1 MSKLQSIFL
10 FASLLVVQTIFAQS
24 KTTQDLHKT
33 YPDARSFFFYKNTL
47 RMVNQTDSKEFD
59 DLIKDIEKMKILII
73 EKSESFTT
81 SNFKK
86 LATDYKQDGFE
97 EIMTSRVEGRSFDIY
112 LKEKNNKTL
121 GTIVLVND
129 VDKLYVL
136 DVVGS
141 VPMQK
146 IPEFFK
152 QINNSTE
159 IQNVIKEIA
168 KDKDADKEKDKAK
181 EKQD

>member
-1 MSKLQSIFL
+1 MI
-10 FASLLVVQTIFAQS
+10 
-24 KTTQDLHKT
+24 
-33 YPDARSFFFYKNTL
+33 
-47 RMVNQTDSKEFD
+47 NQTDSKEFD
-59 DLIKDIEKMKILII
+59 DLIKDIDKLKILII
-73 EKSESFTT
+73 DKSVNYSA

-86 LATDYKQDGFE
+86 LSSNYKQDGFE
-97 EIMTSRVEGRSFDIY
+97 EIMTSRVEGRSFDVY

-121 GTIVLVND
+121 GTVVLVND

-159 IQNVIKEIA
+159 LQNVIKEIA
-168 KDKDADKEKDKAK
+168 GSKNEEKDKSKK
-181 EKQD
+181 EDN

>member
-1 MSKLQSIFL
+1 
-10 FASLLVVQTIFAQS
+10 LVVQTIFAQS
-24 KTTQDLHKT
+24 KTTQDLHKS
-33 YPDARSFFFYKNTL
+33 YPDARVIFFYKNTL
-47 RMVNQTDSKEFD
+47 RMINQTDSKEFD
-59 DLIKDIEKMKILII
+59 DLIKDIDKLKILII
-73 EKSESFTT
+73 DKSVNYSA

-86 LATDYKQDGFE
+86 LSSNYKQDGFE
-97 EIMTSRVEGRSFDIY
+97 EIMTSRVEGRSFDVY

-121 GTIVLVND
+121 GTVVLVND

-159 IQNVIKEIA
+159 LQNVIKEIA
-168 KDKDADKEKDKAK
+168 GSKNEEKDKSKK
-181 EKQD
+181 EDN

>member
-1 MSKLQSIFL
+1 MTKLQCIFL
-10 FASLLVVQTIFAQS
+10 FSSLLVVQTIFAQS
-24 KTTQDLHKT
+24 KTTQDLHKS
-33 YPDARSFFFYKNTL
+33 YPDARVIFFYKNTL
-47 RMVNQTDSKEFD
+47 RMINQTDSKEFD
-59 DLIKDIEKMKILII
+59 DLIKDIDKLKILII
-73 EKSESFTT
+73 DKSVNYSA

-86 LATDYKQDGFE
+86 LSSNYKQDGFE
-97 EIMTSRVEGRSFDIY
+97 EIMTSRVEGRSFDVY

-121 GTIVLVND
+121 GTVVLVND

-159 IQNVIKEIA
+159 LQNVIKEIA
-168 KDKDADKEKDKAK
+168 GSKNEEKDKSKK
-181 EKQD
+181 EDN